1 MRSSASLRY
10 NQRRM
15 LGVSVL
21 FLLPTFVLLA
31 LFMFRSIVDSFY
43 LSLTDWNGVDPVKN
57 LVGLG
62 NWETLLKDQKFLLAI
77 GNNLRVVVLSLIIQM
92 PVALLLAFFLYLT
105 GKKSRPLKVMW
116 FFPMMMSSVSVG
128 YLWKN
133 MYDPNYG
140 LIAATMK
147 MFGYRPIAFLGD
159 VSTALNSVI
168 AVVCWQFIPFYM
180 LYFLAAFS
188 ALPVE
193 VREAARIDGANTRQ
207 FFFGCAL
214 PMMRASIK
222 SAVILCVV
230 GSLKY
235 FDLILVMTEGGPS
248 GASNLMATYM
258 YRTAFWEVQMSYGS
272 TIASAMFL
280 VITTFSLALTFVMN
294 RGDD

>member
-1 MRSSASLRY
+1 
-10 NQRRM
+10 M
-15 LGVSVL
+15 LGVSVA
-21 FLLPTFVLLA
+21 FLLPTFLLLT
-31 LFMFRSIVDSFY
+31 LFMFRSIADSFY
-43 LSLTDWNGVDPVKN
+43 LSFTDWNGVAATKN
-57 LVGLG
+57 LVGFL
-62 NWETLLKDQKFLLAI
+62 NWQTLVKDQKFMQAL
-77 GNNLRVVVLSLIIQM
+77 GNNLRVVVLSLVVQM
-92 PVALLLAFFLYLT
+92 PIALLLAFYLYRV
-105 GKKSRPLKVMW
+105 GKKARPLKVLW
-116 FFPMMMSSVSVG
+116 FFPLMMSSVSVG

-133 MYDPNYG
+133 LYDPNYG

-147 MFGYRPIAFLGD
+147 TFGHRPIAFLGD
-159 VSTALNSVI
+159 PSTALNSVI
-168 AVVCWQFIPFYM
+168 AVICWQYIPFYM

-193 VREAARIDGANTRQ
+193 VREAATIDGASTRQ
-207 FFFGCAL
+207 FFFSCAL

-222 SAVILCVV
+222 NAVILSVV

-280 VITTFSLALTFVMN
+280 VITVFSLALTFIMN
-294 RGDD
+294 RGDE